1 MNKRNMIPESNG
13 LYRVNMKEK
22 ISKAG
27 LLKRISFVIIA
38 IFLIG
43 FIFQTVSNF
52 IGNERVSS
60 SLRYAKVNNDKME
73 YKYSGSGDYTVVFDG
88 AIGTNLYQWDDICK
102 KLNESGVKT
111 FVYNRNGYG
120 FNSYADGKT
129 IENQA
134 EDLKILLRK
143 AGASGKLILV
153 GEEYGSLV
161 STCFAN
167 KYPENVAAMFLIKP
181 LDENTIKSKEFK
193 KDIKWTYLKSKIEAL
208 GTMFGLTTLLD
219 SFDATYSIDVFE
231 KSLKDYEKD
240 EFEVKKN
247 RKEYRQA
254 ISSELGNLYN
264 YNYSFQK
271 DGLLSEKPLYII
283 SNKKNDSLIS
293 LSNSKYITV
302 YKTESKEKII
312 SVTDKDAV
320 INGISNILRDLKK
333 INKLNK

>member
-22 ISKAG
+22 ISKG
-27 LLKRISFVIIA
+27 GVLKRIAFVIIA

-43 FIFQTVSNF
+43 IIFQTISNF

-60 SLRYAKVNNDKME
+60 SLYYAKVNSEKME

-88 AIGTNLYQWDDICK
+88 AIGTNLYQWEDICK
-102 KLNESGVKT
+102 ELNELGVKT
-111 FVYNRNGYG
+111 FVYNRYGYG
-120 FNSYADGKT
+120 FSNYVEGKT

-143 AGASGKLILV
+143 AGVSGKLILV
-153 GEEYGSLV
+153 GEEYGSLI

-181 LDENTIKSKEFK
+181 LNEDTIKSKEYK
-193 KDIKWTYLKSKIEAL
+193 KEIKWTYWRSKIEAL
-208 GTMFGLTTLLD
+208 GTRFGLTTLLD
-219 SFDATYSIDVFE
+219 SFDATYSVDVFE
-231 KSLKDYEKD
+231 KSLDDYKKE

-264 YNYSFQK
+264 YNNDFQK
-271 DGLLSEKPLYII
+271 DGLLNEKPLYII
-283 SNKKNDSLIS
+283 SNTEKDPLVS
-293 LSNSKYITV
+293 LSNSKYVTV
-302 YKTESKEKII
+302 YKTKSKEKVI

-320 INGISNILRDLKK
+320 VNGISNILRDLKK
-333 INKLNK
+333 INKQNN